1 MKTKLLGYLML
12 IGLLAGCSS
21 IVHYPNTAPKNV
33 TINMSTDK
41 TSGLFTSV
49 EFSAGINN
57 LKKDCTIDYKGF
69 VDLKAGQNEIGLK
82 TGVPT
87 FLILEIKQDGFNSVR
102 TSQQGTLIKPK
113 KGSKYE
119 VVMKYFDSMIDFR
132 LYEIRKSKRKKLKIT
147 PITACKP
154 VI

>member
-1 MKTKLLGYLML
+1 ML

-57 LKKDCTIDYKGF
+57 LKKDCTTDYKGF
-69 VDLKAGQNEIGLK
+69 VDLKAGTNKIGLK

-87 FLILEIKQDGFNSVR
+87 FLVLEIKQDGFNNVR

-119 VVMKYFDSMIDFR
+119 VVMKYFDSMVDFR
-132 LYEIRKSKRKKLKIT
+132 IYEIRKSKRKKLKIT

-154 VI
+154 V